1 MTVSAA
7 DVGVREAALDDG
19 VVTAV
24 LADGRRFELFGLAL
38 RDLCPCPAC
47 RHPVSGQRLFESAR
61 VLSDTRANAVAVSDE
76 GALLL
81 EWQDGHRSI
90 FTPEAL
96 AAAAAPPPAAPEPI
110 LWAAPLG
117 ATPPRHAWGSVASD
131 DAALRAWLRDAA
143 VLGYSLLS
151 GVPVEPGSVA
161 EVARRFGA
169 VRETNYGRIF
179 DVRVSVD
186 ATNLADTALPLS
198 PHTDNPY
205 RRPTPTLQLLHCLA
219 SEVEGGET
227 VLVDGFAVVD
237 RLGSEAPDRLALLA
251 RTPIRYAYRDA
262 AAELATDVPVVT
274 LGADGSPVALHLNN
288 RSKGVPVGAAEQVA
302 AWYDAYLALLALV
315 DDPAQQVV
323 FRLEPGDLVLFD
335 NERVLHGRTGFSSAG
350 ERRLQGCYADRDGL
364 LSTLALL
371 ER

>member
-1 MTVSAA
+1 
-7 DVGVREAALDDG
+7 
-19 VVTAV
+19 
-24 LADGRRFELFGLAL
+24 
-38 RDLCPCPAC
+38 
-47 RHPVSGQRLFESAR
+47 
-61 VLSDTRANAVAVSDE
+61 VAVSDE

-90 FTPEAL
+90 FTPEAF
-96 AAAAAPPPAAPEPI
+96 AEVAAPHSAAPRPV
-110 LWAAPLG
+110 LWDASLG
-117 ATPPRHAWGSVASD
+117 ATLPRHAWDSVATD
-131 DAALRAWLRDAA
+131 EAALRAWLRSAA
-143 VLGYSLLS
+143 VLGFALLS

-169 VRETNYGRIF
+169 VRETNYGRVF

-198 PHTDNPY
+198 AHTDNPY

-227 VLVDGFAVVD
+227 VLVDGFAVVK
-237 RLGSEAPDRLALLA
+237 RLASEAPDRLALLA

-262 AAELATDVPVVT
+262 SAELATDVTVVT
-274 LGADGSPVALHLNN
+274 LDAGGSPVALHLNN
-288 RSKGVPVGAAEQVA
+288 RSKGVPAGAPEQVA
-302 AWYDAYLALLALV
+302 EWYEAYLAVLTLV
-315 DDPAQQVV
+315 DDPAQRLV

-335 NERVLHGRTGFSSAG
+335 NERVLHGRAGFSSAG
-350 ERRLQGCYADRDGL
+350 ARHLQGCYADRDGL
-364 LSTLALL
+364 LSTLAVL

>member
-1 MTVSAA
+1 M
-7 DVGVREAALDDG
+7 GVREASLEDC

-24 LADGRRFELFGLAL
+24 LGDGRRFELHALAL

-90 FTPEAL
+90 FTLDELAEAT
-96 AAAAAPPPAAPEPI
+96 APPSAAPKPTV
-110 LWAAPLG
+110 WG
-117 ATPPRHAWGSVASD
+117 ASLAKTLPRHAWDSVATD
-131 DAALRAWLRDAA
+131 EAALRAWLHDAA
-143 VLGYSLLS
+143 VLGFALLS
-151 GVPVEPGSVA
+151 GVPAEPGSVA
-161 EVARRFGA
+161 EAARRFGA

-179 DVRVSVD
+179 DVRVAVD

-219 SEVEGGET
+219 SEVDGGET
-227 VLVDGFAVVD
+227 VLVDGFAVVE
-237 RLGSEAPDRLALLA
+237 RLGRDAPVRLAVLA
-251 RTPIRYAYRDA
+251 GTPIRYAYRDA
-262 AAELATDVPVVT
+262 VAELATDVPVVT
-274 LGADGSPVALHLNN
+274 LDADGSPLAMHLNN
-288 RSKGVPVGAAEQVA
+288 RSKGVPLGASEQVA
-302 AWYDAYLALLALV
+302 AWYDAYLELLALV
-315 DDPAQQVV
+315 DDPARQVV

-335 NERVLHGRTGFSSAG
+335 NERILHGRTGFSSAG
-350 ERRLQGCYADRDGL
+350 ARHLQGCYADRDGL
-364 LSTLALL
+364 LSTLAVL